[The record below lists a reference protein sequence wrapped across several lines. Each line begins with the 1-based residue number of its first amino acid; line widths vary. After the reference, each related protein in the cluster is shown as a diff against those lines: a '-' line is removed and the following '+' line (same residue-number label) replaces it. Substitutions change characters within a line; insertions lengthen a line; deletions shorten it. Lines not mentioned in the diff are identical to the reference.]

1 MLLRWTPRARRE
13 LRNVYEYLA
22 QHNPSAAL
30 RTRTAIWDQAQQL
43 AQYPQL
49 GGLGRTPDTRELVIA
64 RTPYIVVYSID
75 PDTDTI
81 QIRGVY
87 HGAQRWPHEL

>member
-1 MLLRWTPRARRE
+1 M
-13 LRNVYEYLA
+13 
-22 QHNPSAAL
+22 
-30 RTRTAIWDQAQQL
+30 IWA
-43 AQYPQL
+43 P
-49 GGLGRTPDTRELVIA
+49 TRELVIA

-75 PDTDTI
+75 PDTDTV